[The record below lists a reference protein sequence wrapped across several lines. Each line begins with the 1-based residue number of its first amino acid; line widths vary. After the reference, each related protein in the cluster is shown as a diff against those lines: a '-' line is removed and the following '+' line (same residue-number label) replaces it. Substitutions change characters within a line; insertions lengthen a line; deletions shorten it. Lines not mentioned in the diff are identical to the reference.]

1 MACVIAPITD
11 CECFCTQYEPPKI
24 RALTVRQPFA
34 SLIVYG
40 NKTLEIRSRRTNH
53 RGQLLICAGANDY
66 EGKMIDPDVRG
77 RVVSC
82 DRYLQESRQLSP
94 NVEMFPKGV
103 AVGIVELV
111 DCRPMTPD
119 DARRAC
125 VEFRPGLFAWEFENP
140 LLIEPFPVTG
150 NVGLFKINQSL
161 IEFK

>member
-1 MACVIAPITD
+1 MLPAIAD
-11 CECFCTQYEPPKI
+11 CECTCPQYDPPKI

-53 RGQLLICAGANDY
+53 RGQLLICAGANEHD
-66 EGKMIDPDVRG
+66 GQMIDPDIPG
-77 RVVSC
+77 RVVPCS
-82 DRYLQESRQLSP
+82 RYLQQTRALSP
-94 NVEMFPKGV
+94 TVEMFPVGV

-125 VEFRPGLFAWEFENP
+125 VEFRPGLFAWELENP

-150 NVGLFKINQSL
+150 NVGLFNVNQSL

>member
-1 MACVIAPITD
+1 MACSISPISD
-11 CECFCTQYEPPKI
+11 CEYCCPAYESPKI

-53 RGQLLICAGANDY
+53 RGQLLICAGVNEYD
-66 EGKMIDPDVRG
+66 GNLIDPDVPG

-82 DRYLQESRQLSP
+82 SRYLQESRAMSP
-94 NVEMFPKGV
+94 NIEMFPVGV
-103 AVGIVELV
+103 AIGIVELV

-125 VEFRPGLFAWEFENP
+125 VEYRPGLFAWELENP
-140 LLIEPFPVTG
+140 LLIEPFSVTG
-150 NVGLFKINQSL
+150 NVGLFNVSQSM